1 MKKLSESIWSDMQ
14 DRSTGEIVRKEDDI
28 DLLDINELCEY
39 LKNIYK
45 TDSDNDIN
53 SIEIEGNPY
62 LIVSLYVDE
71 YGYLYRVDDEGFL
84 VYLSDNA
91 TIYDREYDEVAFNYG
106 T

>member
-1 MKKLSESIWSDMQ
+1 M
-14 DRSTGEIVRKEDDI
+14 IVCYGDYISYDGGRTFA
-28 DLLDINELCEY
+28 
-39 LKNIYK
+39 KNTTIK
-45 TDSDNDIN
+45 
-53 SIEIEGNPY
+53 
-62 LIVSLYVDE
+62 YVDE